1 MLQNLLYLNY
11 VIRKNYLDA
20 TTENIATVKRI
31 LQNPCINKLIWYICF
46 FFARIDNIILTCRS
60 LLKYSKVIIN
70 SFFIDN
76 NSNIYTHTPLLVVII
91 LGRKSAL
98 KWVGNG
104 HLREGGHWAM
114 GILGQKINNNV

>member
-1 MLQNLLYLNY
+1 MAETYIVMLPPKTLHQSIFKI
-11 VIRKNYLDA
+11 VQP
-20 TTENIATVKRI
+20 TVKRI

-91 LGRKSAL
+91 FGGRKISFNMGGQWAFERGWAL
-98 KWVGNG
+98 GNG
-104 HLREGGHWAM
+104 HIGT
-114 GILGQKINNNV
+114 KN